1 MRQKRVENRFKE
13 ENLTDIMNPT
23 NHHFYPAKQEIVSM
37 QREPLLITVEETMR
51 VLRLG
56 RTKIYALIRQE
67 GLPVHRFGRRVLVNP
82 DELKS
87 WLAGRRE
94 RDS

>member
-1 MRQKRVENRFKE
+1 MK
-13 ENLTDIMNPT
+13 TATM
-23 NHHFYPAKQEIVSM
+23 
-37 QREPLLITVEETMR
+37 EPLLITIEETMCI
-51 VLRLG
+51 LHLG

-87 WLAGRRE
+87 WLQHRRG
-94 RDS
+94 